1 MINPLSCFQARSIA
15 VGGGPAGGGCR
26 IPPPLGKK
34 LKLGSTILHSGH
46 FWHCVTISKK
56 TGPAKAAAA
65 GPAATPGALV
75 SAANTD
81 GDISPGGTGP
91 VGQHVRMFV
100 CFAQLMGAAPGLY
113 ISSLVPGYPAAEVS
127 QYLCMCTIMSRA

>member
-1 MINPLSCFQARSIA
+1 MINPLSCFQAHSTA
-15 VGGGPAGGGCR
+15 VGGGPAGEGGGGGGS
-26 IPPPLGKK
+26 PLGKI

-56 TGPAKAAAA
+56 TGPAKATTA

-127 QYLCMCTIMSRA
+127 